1 MPVLKRTYTATIT
14 TGAKDLAGNALAS
27 SFVWSFTTGAA
38 LDITPLTV
46 ISTDPPNGTTGV
58 SLNKKASGTFS
69 EAMDP
74 LTITTANYTVTGPG
88 VTPVTGTVA
97 YDAVNKIATFTPAS
111 NISSGVTFTATITT
125 GAKNLAGNALASN
138 F

>member
-46 ISTDPPNGTTGV
+46 ISTDPANGATGV
-58 SLNKKASGTFS
+58 ALNKKAAATFS
-69 EAMDP
+69 EAMDR
-74 LTITTANYTVTGPG
+74 LTITTS
-88 VTPVTGTVA
+88 
-97 YDAVNKIATFTPAS
+97 TFTPQQGATNIPGSVTYVGTTATFSPAS
-111 NISSGVTFTATITT
+111 SLASSTTYTATI
-125 GAKNLAGNALASN
+125 
-138 F
+138 